1 MKTLS
6 FTTDCLSGQESTLKQ
21 IVEDV
26 LSSSNQQH
34 DQFSSEWSDY
44 YIDYGDHGYAD
55 YIDTNYEDYHDY
67 NDNN

>member
-1 MKTLS
+1 MNTL
-6 FTTDCLSGQESTLKQ
+6 DCQSDQENTLKQ

-34 DQFSSEWSDY
+34 NQFTSDCSDY

-55 YIDTNYEDYHDY
+55 YIDTNYEDYQDS